1 MNCRT
6 PLVAYVV
13 LGLQF
18 EFNWAGNKVS
28 DWISCRIYLCLYASI
43 SFGVKD
49 AMTLRAG
56 DRNEVMS
63 TPNPKCVEIIDATC
77 SSLSV
82 PCKRGADS
90 CHHATFADS
99 GEELLLSMTSI
110 SRK

>member
-1 MNCRT
+1 LNCRT

-18 EFNWAGNKVS
+18 EFNWAGNKVR
-28 DWISCRIYLCLYASI
+28 DWISFRIYLCLYASI